1 MLVSSQG
8 VVNSPACSWYIPGL
22 PKVASARSIGAGSH
36 GAGTGEATVSL
47 RRHSVSSARIGSPA
61 APPST
66 AAVIAP
72 IEMPATA
79 TGRNPGRDS

>member
-8 VVNSPACSWYIPGL
+8 VVNNPACSWYMPGL
-22 PKVASARSIGAGSH
+22 PKVASARSSGAGSH
-36 GAGTGEATVSL
+36 GVGTGEVTVSL
-47 RRHSVSSARIGSPA
+47 RRHSVSSASIGSPA
-61 APPST
+61 APPRT

-79 TGRNPGRDS
+79 TGWKPGRCS

>member
-36 GAGTGEATVSL
+36 GVGTGDATVSL
-47 RRHSVSSARIGSPA
+47 RRHSVSSARIGSSA